1 MLYTDSGNFNVDI
14 KQKEEKEYSD
24 EDAYVTENGE
34 RFRVPYRMIKKV
46 IFSNLKKEELIDVPH
61 AARLQY
67 RLMLLDPVIKAIVNF
82 NKQRITV
89 IYNPRTAPNAK
100 EKISQDEIIDILSKQ
115 GVHVDKAHIEENDYD
130 YYKDLYTYASLPP
143 SIRERPPYGYTLE
156 EWKKMKPEWTAKMQ
170 ELTIEKDKKQIEW
183 QQAYLESH
191 PDIAKQIDP
200 NFKPSI
206 VKQSALGK
214 LFSNKKANKKEK
226 GFWFHGV

>member
-1 MLYTDSGNFNVDI
+1 MLCTDSGTFNVEI
-14 KQKEEKEYSD
+14 KQKEEKEHSD
-24 EDAYVTENGE
+24 EDAYVTENGQ

-46 IFSNLKKEELIDVPH
+46 IFTDLKKEEIIDVPH

-89 IYNPRTAPNAK
+89 IYNPRTADNAK
-100 EKISQDEIIDILSKQ
+100 EKISLEEVIEILAKQ
-115 GVHVDKAHIEENDYD
+115 GVNVDRAHIEETDYD

-170 ELTIEKDKKQIEW
+170 ELNLEKDKKQREW
-183 QQAYLESH
+183 QQAYL
-191 PDIAKQIDP
+191 
-200 NFKPSI
+200 
-206 VKQSALGK
+206 
-214 LFSNKKANKKEK
+214 
-226 GFWFHGV
+226 